1 MQISTLLFLA
11 GSSAAAATALPR
23 KNPGW
28 AYEVYY
34 WNISNW
40 RTAELAGEVS
50 RYHYVFDISAPVFD
64 PPSVYGAPSTPS
76 FTGTCEGESTAESPN
91 QTGYIDCTAS
101 RQVGDTSDGGTF
113 GGLSARVQPSPK
125 YPKPDVAI
133 SFQWTQEMSNQKY
146 NVTGYVAPLWAV
158 GQPNAMGFDI
168 LDSGMLWERW
178 V

>member
-11 GSSAAAATALPR
+11 GLAAIAAAALPAAQGTTQPG

-40 RTAELAGEVS
+40 RTAELAGEVA
-50 RYHYVFDISAPVFD
+50 RYHY
-64 PPSVYGAPSTPS
+64 
-76 FTGTCEGESTAESPN
+76 GTCEGESTAESPN
-91 QTGYIDCTAS
+91 QTGYIGCTAS
-101 RQVGDTSDGGTF
+101 RQVGETSDGGTF

-133 SFQWTQEMSNQKY
+133 SFQWTQEM
-146 NVTGYVAPLWAV
+146 
-158 GQPNAMGFDI
+158 
-168 LDSGMLWERW
+168 R
-178 V
+178 